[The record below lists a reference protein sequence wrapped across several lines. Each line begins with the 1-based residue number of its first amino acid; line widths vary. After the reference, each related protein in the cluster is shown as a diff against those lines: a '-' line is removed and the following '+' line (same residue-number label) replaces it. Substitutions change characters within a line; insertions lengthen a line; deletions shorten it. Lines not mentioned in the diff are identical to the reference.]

1 MAEKKVK
8 TVTETTHIVDASGE
22 SVAECI
28 TYLQEQDEKGNVLL
42 DASWQSNGA
51 LQNKSSYTYNE
62 ANQRISQDIFLD
74 DENISE
80 HWSYEYDEG
89 GQLIKRT
96 VEYADG
102 SHSFYTKTTAED
114 GATIWEITDEDDEF
128 EGKEIRVFKDEKLLL
143 RSVDIDDENVE
154 TLRKEF
160 VYDEKDNLIEQHIY
174 EYEALSSKELMQY
187 DEQGNLKRS
196 VSLSPGGNKIS
207 DMEYTYN
214 AENKVMHYD
223 VNKEIRT
230 HFTYDEQGREIEIK
244 RTNLQSE
251 LNMGLT
257 QMKYNE
263 AGELVERLI
272 YQMGTQYQVEPG
284 VMGRSSSVHQ
294 KVVLSYEYW

>member
-1 MAEKKVK
+1 MSEKKVK
-8 TVTETTHIVDASGE
+8 TVTETTHIVDASGA

-28 TYLQEQDEKGNVLL
+28 TYLQERDESGNVML
-42 DASWQSNGA
+42 DASWQSNGQ
-51 LQNKSSYTYNE
+51 LENKTSYIYNE
-62 ANQRISQDIFLD
+62 ANQMTDQDIFLD

-89 GQLIKRT
+89 GQMIKKT

-102 SHSFYTKTTAED
+102 SHSFYTKKTGED
-114 GATIWEITDEDDEF
+114 GAIVWEITDEDQEF
-128 EGKEIRVFKDEKLLL
+128 EGKEIRIFKDEKLLL
-143 RSVDIDDENVE
+143 SSVDIDDENTE

-160 VYDEKDNLIEQHIY
+160 VYDEKDNLVEQHIY
-174 EYEALSSKELMQY
+174 EYEALSAKELMQY
-187 DEQGNLKRS
+187 DEQGNLMRS

-207 DMEYTYN
+207 DMEYTYT
-214 AENKVMHYD
+214 AENKVSYYD
-223 VNKEIRT
+223 VNKEVRT
-230 HFTYDEQGREIEIK
+230 QFTYDDHGREIEIK

-263 AGELVERLI
+263 AGQLIERLV

>member
-42 DASWQSNGA
+42 DASWQTNGA
-51 LQNKSSYTYNE
+51 LENKSSYTYNE

-80 HWSYEYDEG
+80 HWSYEYDEN
-89 GQLIKRT
+89 GQLIRRT

-102 SHSFYTKTTAED
+102 SHSYYTKTTAED
-114 GATIWEITDEDDEF
+114 GATVWEITDEDQEF

-143 RSVDIDDENVE
+143 RSIDIDDENSE

-187 DEQGNLKRS
+187 DDQGNLKRS

-223 VNKEIRT
+223 VNKEVRT
-230 HFTYDEQGREIEIK
+230 QFTYDEQGREIEIK

-263 AGELVERLI
+263 AGDLVERLV